1 MLHSLF
7 NKIEISRVLYYVK
20 KLLNSSVNGR
30 RVKADD
36 IGIISPY
43 KKQVHFNYYNYYY
56 FSEHSNNQFIPVFSV
71 KKLMLH

>member
-1 MLHSLF
+1 MANKRIIIIAMLHSLF

-43 KKQVHFNYYNYYY
+43 KKQVHFNDY
-56 FSEHSNNQFIPVFSV
+56 FYLSEHSNNKFTCF
-71 KKLMLH
+71 